1 MPQPTILWDSGT
13 AYDFFISL
21 NVLHNPDRIGLRG
34 AWAAGVRSRLPN
46 GEREFLQ
53 DVMEFLFL
61 PLAWVYQLP
70 TPKDAQSALTALAAI
85 PPAQRLA
92 ALDLHPTDRYGYNPI
107 FQRVASRG
115 KWNAEDKK
123 ELAAILDKMLG
134 NRESTQAKKKRNQ
147 VIGRELEWWTRT
159 EEFGERILVALQS
172 YYEVFFAEDE
182 LRIEPALREAQV
194 RAQELAKSLPFQ
206 DLLEELSQ
214 GVQIERSRVAEQ
226 VVLAP
231 TFWGSPLLHFTDV
244 NPTCTLIAYGGRP
257 TTASIVPGELIPDTL
272 FQALKA
278 LADPTR
284 LRIMRYLVQEPL
296 TPAELARRLR
306 LRPPTVIHHLHT
318 LRLAQL
324 VQLRIGDN
332 GRQYAARPDSIRATF
347 EVLGEFLEK
356 P

>member
-123 ELAAILDKMLG
+123 ELAAILDKM
-134 NRESTQAKKKRNQ
+134 
-147 VIGRELEWWTRT
+147 
-159 EEFGERILVALQS
+159 
-172 YYEVFFAEDE
+172 
-182 LRIEPALREAQV
+182 
-194 RAQELAKSLPFQ
+194 
-206 DLLEELSQ
+206 
-214 GVQIERSRVAEQ
+214 
-226 VVLAP
+226 
-231 TFWGSPLLHFTDV
+231 
-244 NPTCTLIAYGGRP
+244 
-257 TTASIVPGELIPDTL
+257 
-272 FQALKA
+272 
-278 LADPTR
+278 
-284 LRIMRYLVQEPL
+284 
-296 TPAELARRLR
+296 
-306 LRPPTVIHHLHT
+306 
-318 LRLAQL
+318 
-324 VQLRIGDN
+324 
-332 GRQYAARPDSIRATF
+332 
-347 EVLGEFLEK
+347 
-356 P
+356 